1 MPGEEGTALPAD
13 FRSGFVSI
21 LGRPNVGKST
31 LLNQLLG
38 EKIAI
43 VSPRPQTT
51 RNRIMGIKTVPGG
64 QILLLDTPGIHRARS
79 LLNRRMVDVAKRS
92 LGDVEAVVWVVDA
105 VGGIRGDDGDI
116 AGILARSGHPTLIA
130 LNKIDAV
137 SKGRLLPVM
146 ARLAELLPERDIIPI
161 SALTGDSV
169 PMLVDEILKR
179 LPAGPRYFPED
190 ELTDQTERFI
200 AAELIREKVFLRTR
214 QEIPY
219 GTAVSVQSFE
229 EKNEGSLVVIGAT
242 IHTERD
248 SHKPILIGKRGAALK
263 EIGNLRRRSGE
274 RGGVT
279 RCRLES
285 MPEEFLA
292 IDLGVLA
299 IFVGQQIDEAHR
311 GGLRGDDSFLKLR
324 QGESRRQFG
333 HVVAGIVRQP
343 CPDGFHG
350 HVGDQRFPQGMRLF
364 LGFTDDGPER
374 P

>member
-1 MPGEEGTALPAD
+1 MSETESMNEQEGSPSVPAD

-51 RNRIMGIKTVPGG
+51 RNRIMGIKTLPGG

-137 SKGRLLPVM
+137 SKGRLLPVI

-169 PMLVDEILKR
+169 PLLVDEILKR

-263 EIGNLRRRSGE
+263 EIGSAARQDLEHLLGCRVYLELAVKATPGWSRDPRS
-274 RGGVT
+274 
-279 RCRLES
+279 
-285 MPEEFLA
+285 LA
-292 IDLGVLA
+292 A
-299 IFVGQQIDEAHR
+299 F
-311 GGLRGDDSFLKLR
+311 GL
-324 QGESRRQFG
+324 
-333 HVVAGIVRQP
+333 
-343 CPDGFHG
+343 
-350 HVGDQRFPQGMRLF
+350 
-364 LGFTDDGPER
+364 
-374 P
+374 

>member
-1 MPGEEGTALPAD
+1 MDTTGSTHVERDATPVHRE
-13 FRSGFVSI
+13 FRSGFVAI

-92 LGDVEAVVWVVDA
+92 LGDVEAVVWVVDGRA
-105 VGGIRGDDGDI
+105 GLRGDDEDI
-116 AGILARSGHPTLIA
+116 AGILASSGHETVIA

-146 ARLAELLPERDIIPI
+146 ARLAELLPDREILPI
-161 SALTGDSV
+161 SARTGENV
-169 PMLVDEILKR
+169 PLLVEGVLKR
-179 LPAGPRYFPED
+179 LPAGPRYYPED

-200 AAELIREKVFLRTR
+200 AAEIVREKVFLRTR

-229 EKNEGSLVVIGAT
+229 EKNGGTLVVVAAT

-248 SHKPILIGKRGAALK
+248 SHKPILIGKHGAALK
-263 EIGNLRRRSGE
+263 EIGSAAREDLERLLGCRVYLELAVKATPGWSRDPRS
-274 RGGVT
+274 
-279 RCRLES
+279 
-285 MPEEFLA
+285 LA
-292 IDLGVLA
+292 A
-299 IFVGQQIDEAHR
+299 F
-311 GGLRGDDSFLKLR
+311 GL
-324 QGESRRQFG
+324 
-333 HVVAGIVRQP
+333 
-343 CPDGFHG
+343 
-350 HVGDQRFPQGMRLF
+350 
-364 LGFTDDGPER
+364 
-374 P
+374 

>member
-1 MPGEEGTALPAD
+1 MTGTESIHGQQEPAAVPAG
-13 FRSGFVSI
+13 FRSGFVAI

-51 RNRIMGIKTVPGG
+51 RNRIMGIKTLPGG

-105 VGGIRGDDGDI
+105 RGGLRGDDEDI
-116 AGILARSGHPTLIA
+116 AGMLARSRHETLIA

-146 ARLAELLPERDIIPI
+146 ARLAELLPEREIVPI
-161 SALTGDSV
+161 SARTGENV
-169 PMLVDEILKR
+169 PLLVGGVLER
-179 LPAGPRYFPED
+179 LPPGPRYFAED

-200 AAELIREKVFLRTR
+200 AAEIVREKVFLRTR

-229 EKNEGSLVVIGAT
+229 EKNDGSLVVIAAT

-248 SHKPILIGKRGAALK
+248 THKPILIGKRGAALK
-263 EIGNLRRRSGE
+263 EIGSAAREDLERLLGCRVYLELAVKAAPGWSRDPRS
-274 RGGVT
+274 
-279 RCRLES
+279 
-285 MPEEFLA
+285 LA
-292 IDLGVLA
+292 S
-299 IFVGQQIDEAHR
+299 F
-311 GGLRGDDSFLKLR
+311 GL
-324 QGESRRQFG
+324 
-333 HVVAGIVRQP
+333 
-343 CPDGFHG
+343 
-350 HVGDQRFPQGMRLF
+350 
-364 LGFTDDGPER
+364 
-374 P
+374 

>member
-1 MPGEEGTALPAD
+1 MAATESMHGEQGVAPLPAG

-105 VGGIRGDDGDI
+105 RGGIRADDEDI
-116 AGILARSGHPTLIA
+116 AGILAGSRDETLIA
-130 LNKIDAV
+130 LNKTDAV

-146 ARLAELLPERDIIPI
+146 ARLAELLPDREMVPI
-161 SALTGDSV
+161 SARTGDNL
-169 PMLVDEILKR
+169 PLLMEKILKR
-179 LPAGPRYFPED
+179 LPVGPRYFPED

-200 AAELIREKVFLRTR
+200 AAELVREKVFLRTR

-219 GTAVSVQSFE
+219 GTAVTVRSFE
-229 EKNEGSLVVIGAT
+229 EKNDGSLVVIGAT
-242 IHTERD
+242 IHTERE

-263 EIGNLRRRSGE
+263 EIGSAAREDLEHLLGCRVYLDLTVKTTPGWSRDPRS
-274 RGGVT
+274 
-279 RCRLES
+279 
-285 MPEEFLA
+285 LA
-292 IDLGVLA
+292 A
-299 IFVGQQIDEAHR
+299 F
-311 GGLRGDDSFLKLR
+311 GL
-324 QGESRRQFG
+324 
-333 HVVAGIVRQP
+333 
-343 CPDGFHG
+343 
-350 HVGDQRFPQGMRLF
+350 
-364 LGFTDDGPER
+364 
-374 P
+374 

>member
-1 MPGEEGTALPAD
+1 MAATETTRGEQEDAPVPED
-13 FRSGFVSI
+13 FRSGFVAI

-43 VSPRPQTT
+43 VTPRPQTT

-92 LGDVEAVVWVVDA
+92 LGDVEAVVWVVDGRA
-105 VGGIRGDDGDI
+105 GLRADDEDI
-116 AGILARSGHPTLIA
+116 AGILAGSGHETVIA

-146 ARLAELLPERDIIPI
+146 ARLAELLPDREILPI
-161 SALTGDSV
+161 SARTGENV
-169 PMLVDEILKR
+169 PMLVEGVLRR

-200 AAELIREKVFLRTR
+200 AAEIVREKVFLRTR

-229 EKNEGSLVVIGAT
+229 EKNDGALVVIAAT

-248 SHKPILIGKRGAALK
+248 SHKPILIGKHGAALK
-263 EIGNLRRRSGE
+263 EIGSAAREDLERLLGCRVYLELAVKATPGWSRDPRS
-274 RGGVT
+274 
-279 RCRLES
+279 
-285 MPEEFLA
+285 LA
-292 IDLGVLA
+292 A
-299 IFVGQQIDEAHR
+299 F
-311 GGLRGDDSFLKLR
+311 GL
-324 QGESRRQFG
+324 
-333 HVVAGIVRQP
+333 
-343 CPDGFHG
+343 
-350 HVGDQRFPQGMRLF
+350 
-364 LGFTDDGPER
+364 
-374 P
+374 

>member
-1 MPGEEGTALPAD
+1 MAETESIHGQQEPAAVLPAD

-51 RNRIMGIKTVPGG
+51 RNRIMGIKTLPEG

-79 LLNRRMVDVAKRS
+79 LLNRRMVDVAKRA

-105 VGGIRGDDGDI
+105 TSGLRGDDEDI
-116 AGILARSGHPTLIA
+116 AGILSGSRRETLIA

-146 ARLAELLPERDIIPI
+146 ARLAELLPEREIVPI
-161 SALTGDSV
+161 SARTGENV
-169 PMLVDEILKR
+169 ALLVEGMLKR
-179 LPAGPRYFPED
+179 LPSGPRYFPED

-200 AAELIREKVFLRTR
+200 AAEIVREKVFLRTR

-219 GTAVSVQSFE
+219 GTAVSVRSFE
-229 EKNEGSLVVIGAT
+229 EKDGGALVVIAAT
-242 IHTERD
+242 IHTERE

-263 EIGNLRRRSGE
+263 EIGSAAREDLERLLGCRVYLDLAVKATPGWSRDPRS
-274 RGGVT
+274 
-279 RCRLES
+279 LEA
-285 MPEEFLA
+285 F
-292 IDLGVLA
+292 
-299 IFVGQQIDEAHR
+299 
-311 GGLRGDDSFLKLR
+311 GL
-324 QGESRRQFG
+324 
-333 HVVAGIVRQP
+333 
-343 CPDGFHG
+343 
-350 HVGDQRFPQGMRLF
+350 
-364 LGFTDDGPER
+364 
-374 P
+374 

>member
-1 MPGEEGTALPAD
+1 MAAIESTRGKQEEAPVPAD
-13 FRSGFVSI
+13 FRSGFVAI

-92 LGDVEAVVWVVDA
+92 LGDVEAVVWVVDGRA
-105 VGGIRGDDGDI
+105 GLRADDEDI
-116 AGILARSGHPTLIA
+116 AGILAGSGHETVIA

-146 ARLAELLPERDIIPI
+146 ARLAELLPDREILPI
-161 SALTGDSV
+161 SARTGENV
-169 PMLVDEILKR
+169 PHLVEGVLKR
-179 LPAGPRYFPED
+179 LPAGPRYYPED

-200 AAELIREKVFLRTR
+200 AAEIVREKVFLRTR

-229 EKNEGSLVVIGAT
+229 EKNGGALVVIAAT

-248 SHKPILIGKRGAALK
+248 SHKPILIGKHGAALK
-263 EIGNLRRRSGE
+263 EIGSAAREDLERLLGCRVYLELAVKATPGWSRDPRS
-274 RGGVT
+274 
-279 RCRLES
+279 
-285 MPEEFLA
+285 LA
-292 IDLGVLA
+292 A
-299 IFVGQQIDEAHR
+299 F
-311 GGLRGDDSFLKLR
+311 GL
-324 QGESRRQFG
+324 
-333 HVVAGIVRQP
+333 
-343 CPDGFHG
+343 
-350 HVGDQRFPQGMRLF
+350 
-364 LGFTDDGPER
+364 
-374 P
+374 

>member
-1 MPGEEGTALPAD
+1 MAATDPTPGQQEDAPVPAD
-13 FRSGFVSI
+13 FRSGFVAI

-51 RNRIMGIKTVPGG
+51 RNRIMGIKTLPEG

-105 VGGIRGDDGDI
+105 RGGLRGDDEDI
-116 AGILARSGHPTLIA
+116 AGILSGSRRETVIA

-146 ARLAELLPERDIIPI
+146 ARLAELLPEREIVPI
-161 SALTGDSV
+161 SARTGENV
-169 PMLVDEILKR
+169 PLLLEGMLKR
-179 LPAGPRYFPED
+179 LPPGPRYFPED

-200 AAELIREKVFLRTR
+200 AAEIVREKVFLRTR

-229 EKNEGSLVVIGAT
+229 EKNGGSLVVIAAT
-242 IHTERD
+242 IHTERE

-263 EIGNLRRRSGE
+263 EIGSAAREDLERLLGCRVYLDLAVKAAPGWSRDPRS
-274 RGGVT
+274 
-279 RCRLES
+279 LEA
-285 MPEEFLA
+285 F
-292 IDLGVLA
+292 
-299 IFVGQQIDEAHR
+299 
-311 GGLRGDDSFLKLR
+311 GL
-324 QGESRRQFG
+324 
-333 HVVAGIVRQP
+333 
-343 CPDGFHG
+343 
-350 HVGDQRFPQGMRLF
+350 
-364 LGFTDDGPER
+364 
-374 P
+374 

>member
-1 MPGEEGTALPAD
+1 MSETESMPGEEGTALPAD

-51 RNRIMGIKTVPGG
+51 RNRIMGIKTMPGG

-137 SKGRLLPVM
+137 SKGRLLPVI

-169 PMLVDEILKR
+169 PLLVDEILKR

-219 GTAVSVQSFE
+219 GTAVSIRSFE

-263 EIGNLRRRSGE
+263 EIGSAARQDLEHLLGCRVYLELAVKATPGWSRDPRS
-274 RGGVT
+274 
-279 RCRLES
+279 
-285 MPEEFLA
+285 LA
-292 IDLGVLA
+292 A
-299 IFVGQQIDEAHR
+299 F
-311 GGLRGDDSFLKLR
+311 GL
-324 QGESRRQFG
+324 
-333 HVVAGIVRQP
+333 
-343 CPDGFHG
+343 
-350 HVGDQRFPQGMRLF
+350 
-364 LGFTDDGPER
+364 
-374 P
+374 